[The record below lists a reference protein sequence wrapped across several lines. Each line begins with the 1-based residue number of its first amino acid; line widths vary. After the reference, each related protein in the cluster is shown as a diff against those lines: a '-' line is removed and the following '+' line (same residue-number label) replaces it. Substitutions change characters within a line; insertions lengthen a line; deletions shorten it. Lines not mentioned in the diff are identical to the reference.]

1 MRRLLSPY
9 GQILIVAVAALAVG
23 VFLVTVPTF
32 REFFD
37 LGVYRGA
44 VGYWLL
50 DGGDLYD
57 FLYNNTEYGFTYP
70 PFAALVMSPLALT
83 NWPVAV
89 AGSIVANTAAVVML
103 LRWFVAP
110 VVRRHGWPLWMTC
123 SLVFL
128 AVLVFEP
135 ARDTFSFGQVNLL
148 LLLLVC
154 LDLRALL
161 AGRRWAGVFIGIA
174 SAIKLTPVVFIGYL
188 IVTRQFRAAAV
199 ATGTAAGATLL
210 AVLVAPAT
218 SAQFWLGALWD
229 TDRVGRLEYVSNQS
243 LRGVVARLELPSA
256 FWLAAVALIVAL
268 WFLRVQKFAGLGPGF
283 NGPLTDVDQVAGF
296 AATGIV
302 ACLISPVTWVHHL
315 VWLLPALFLLTDA
328 ALRAGSRRR
337 LAALFAVYVIL
348 SSSVV
353 WLWWAGA
360 DGFLAAIGSNTYVWI
375 SVGLLLALPFRARE
389 RADRPGGQPLA
400 GGQLKQG
407 G

>member
-1 MRRLLSPY
+1 M
-9 GQILIVAVAALAVG
+9 AVAALAVG

-44 VGYWLL
+44 VRYWLL

-57 FLYNNTEYGFTYP
+57 FLYNDTEYGFTYP
-70 PFAALVMSPLALT
+70 PFAALVLSPLALT
-83 NWPVAV
+83 SWPVAV
-89 AGSIVANTAAVVML
+89 AGSIVVNTAAVVLL

-110 VVRRHGWPLWMTC
+110 VVRRHGRPMWMTC

-135 ARDTFSFGQVNLL
+135 ARDTFSFGQVNLV

-154 LDLRALL
+154 LDLRALIS
-161 AGRRWAGVFIGIA
+161 GRRWAGAFIGIA

-188 IVTRQFRAAAV
+188 IVTRQYRAAAV
-199 ATGTAAGATLL
+199 AAGTAAGATLL

-256 FWLAAVALIVAL
+256 FWPAAVALVLAL
-268 WFLRVQKFAGLGPGF
+268 WFLRVQRA
-283 NGPLTDVDQVAGF
+283 DHVAGF

-375 SVGLLLALPFRARE
+375 SIGLLVALPFRTE
-389 RADRPGGQPLA
+389 DRADRPGGRLWSPA
-400 GGQLKQG
+400 
-407 G
+407 